1 MIQAIRHLRFL
12 AIWEGISF
20 LVLLLIAMPLKYGM
34 GMAWAVRIAGALH
47 GILFVLYV
55 LAVFRA
61 ASLCKWSLFR
71 TLEALALSLFPIGT
85 FFLERRLKREEDAL
99 TKPEGEECTKS

>member
-34 GMAWAVRIAGALH
+34 GMPGAVRITGAVH

-61 ASLCKWSLFR
+61 ASVCKWSLFR
-71 TLEALALSLFPIGT
+71 TLVALALSLFPIGT
-85 FFLERRLKREEDAL
+85 FFLERRLKREEAAL
-99 TKPEGEECTKS
+99 TTPEGEPCTKS